1 MKDDTEMAHANKK
14 VGQQEAERKRK
25 NDVYSFMILSKTKRD
40 SVFYN
45 WIIWSRVI
53 YKQWQAENK
62 SLSSPLLHP
71 KQTLHKVMAPVTY

>member
-45 WIIWSRVI
+45 
-53 YKQWQAENK
+53 
-62 SLSSPLLHP
+62 
-71 KQTLHKVMAPVTY
+71 